1 MLKIIE
7 NCKGF
12 DWDDGNVGKNQ
23 NKHNVS
29 RWECEQLFFNE
40 PLLIYNDQGYSEIES
55 RYFALG
61 HTDLYRNSMIVF
73 TMRNNLIRVIS
84 VRPMSRKERE
94 YYEQAEE
101 NS

>member
-12 DWDDGNVGKNQ
+12 DWDDGNVVKNQ

-40 PLLIYNDQGYSEIES
+40 PLLIYNDEGHSELES

-61 HTDLYRNSMIVF
+61 HTDLHRNLMIVF

-84 VRPMSRKERE
+84 ARPMSRKERK